1 MPSNT
6 LLAILALLLSL
17 TGFYRWRCRARLPL
31 PPGPKGYPIVGNLF
45 DKPTEYHWVKY
56 LEWSKEFSGSFILPI
71 SFLVDGSDPQLD
83 SDVVSFHIFGQPT
96 IILNSRKAVNDL
108 LSVRSSL
115 YSDRRA
121 QEYNDQRDVGG
132 QCSAL
137 RSMVNRGEPKQLRH
151 IHGLLRR
158 LLKEPNDFFH
168 HISYS
173 LSTSIISIAYGLDA
187 KPENDPNIERCEAA
201 IGQLSQAAMDG
212 NYLVDTLP
220 ILKYVPSWMPGAGF
234 KAYAEEARPKTLAMF
249 DVPYAEALER
259 MREGTTEQSVVS
271 SCLAKVD
278 RSVEGHPA
286 EEIARDVASIAY
298 LGGSETSHLALKTF
312 FAAMLLYPDV
322 QRRGQKELDAHVG
335 SQLPTFDDL
344 PHMPYVHA
352 IMLEVLRW
360 QAVLPLSIAHRLT
373 EDDTYNGY
381 HLPKGATVFANTWA
395 ILRDEEYY
403 PDPDRFFPDRFL
415 KNGKIDPKLC
425 DVMPNFGYGRRICPG
440 RHFAMDSL
448 QMSIASVLTVFNI
461 EKARD
466 NHGQI
471 IEPEIEYISGFTRHI
486 RPFKCAITPRTPE
499 AEQLVNNADLL

>member
-1 MPSNT
+1 MPSNA
-6 LLAILALLLSL
+6 LLVTLALLLAL
-17 TGFYRWRCRARLPL
+17 TGFCRWRRKARLPL

-56 LEWSKEFSGSFILPI
+56 LEWSKQF
-71 SFLVDGSDPQLD
+71 D
-83 SDVVSFHIFGQPT
+83 SDVVSFHVFGQPT

-121 QEYNDQRDVGG
+121 EEYNDQRAVGG

-137 RSMVNRGEPKQLRH
+137 RGTANRGESAVLRH

-187 KPENDPNIERCEAA
+187 KSENDPNIGRCEAA
-201 IGQLSQAAMDG
+201 IGQLSKAAMEG
-212 NYLVDTLP
+212 NYLVDTT
-220 ILKYVPSWMPGAGF
+220 
-234 KAYAEEARPKTLAMF
+234 RPKTLAML
-249 DVPYAEALER
+249 DVPYFEALKR
-259 MREGTTEQSVVS
+259 MGEGTTEQSVVS

-278 RSVEGHPA
+278 HSGEGPPA

-322 QRRGQKELDAHVG
+322 QRRGQQELDAHVG

-344 PHMPYVHA
+344 PHMPYIHA

-448 QMSIASVLTVFNI
+448 QMSIASILTVFNI

-466 NHGQI
+466 NHGQV
-471 IEPEIEYISGFTRHI
+471 IEPDIKYISGSTRHI
-486 RPFKCAITPRTPE
+486 RPFKCTITPRSPG
-499 AEQLVNNADLL
+499 AEKLVNNADLL

>member
-6 LLAILALLLSL
+6 LLVTLALLLSL
-17 TGFYRWRCRARLPL
+17 TGFCRWRRKARLPL

-56 LEWSKEFSGSFILPI
+56 LEWSKQYGASSILYSP
-71 SFLVDGSDPQLD
+71 FLVDWSDTELD
-83 SDVVSFHIFGQPT
+83 SDVVSFHVFGQPT

-121 QEYNDQRDVGG
+121 EEYNDQRAVRTHLGWG
-132 QCSAL
+132 
-137 RSMVNRGEPKQLRH
+137 SMFSLARYGESWRVRRRAFSQEFTSGRLTYQRPKQLRH

-187 KPENDPNIERCEAA
+187 KSENDPNIERCEAA
-201 IGQLSQAAMDG
+201 IGQLSKAAMDG
-212 NYLVDTLP
+212 NYLVDALP
-220 ILKYVPSWMPGAGF
+220 ILKYVPRWMPGAGF
-234 KAYAEEARPKTLAMF
+234 KAYADEARPKTLAML
-249 DVPYAEALER
+249 DVPYFEALKR
-259 MREGTTEQSVVS
+259 MGEGTTEQSVVS

-278 RSVEGHPA
+278 HSGEGPPA

-344 PHMPYVHA
+344 PHMPYIHA
-352 IMLEVLRW
+352 IMFEQYSRCVST
-360 QAVLPLSIAHRLT
+360 PLLHPTYHTQNAFQRLHIGSPKTILTTDIIYRRAPPFSPILGASLQTAHFRSQHQV
-373 EDDTYNGY
+373 N
-381 HLPKGATVFANTWA
+381 NIRA
-395 ILRDEEYY
+395 IL
-403 PDPDRFFPDRFL
+403 
-415 KNGKIDPKLC
+415 
-425 DVMPNFGYGRRICPG
+425 
-440 RHFAMDSL
+440 S
-448 QMSIASVLTVFNI
+448 
-461 EKARD
+461 
-466 NHGQI
+466 
-471 IEPEIEYISGFTRHI
+471 
-486 RPFKCAITPRTPE
+486 RPR
-499 AEQLVNNADLL
+499 

>member
-6 LLAILALLLSL
+6 LLVTLALLLSL
-17 TGFYRWRCRARLPL
+17 TGFCRWRRKARLPL

-56 LEWSKEFSGSFILPI
+56 LEWSKQYE
-71 SFLVDGSDPQLD
+71 LD
-83 SDVVSFHIFGQPT
+83 SDVVSFHVFGQPT

-121 QEYNDQRDVGG
+121 EEYNDQRAEFTSGRLTY
-132 QCSAL
+132 Q
-137 RSMVNRGEPKQLRH
+137 RPKQLRH

-187 KPENDPNIERCEAA
+187 KSENDPNIERCEAA
-201 IGQLSQAAMDG
+201 IGQLSKAAMDG
-212 NYLVDTLP
+212 NYLVDALP
-220 ILKYVPSWMPGAGF
+220 ILKYVPRWMPGAGF
-234 KAYAEEARPKTLAMF
+234 KAYADEARPKTLAML
-249 DVPYAEALER
+249 DVPYFEALKR
-259 MREGTTEQSVVS
+259 MGEGTTEQSVVS

-278 RSVEGHPA
+278 HSGEGPPA

-344 PHMPYVHA
+344 PHMPYIHA
-352 IMLEVLRW
+352 IMFEVLRW
-360 QAVLPLSIAHRLT
+360 QAVLPLCQHSSAPPNISYSKCIPAIAHRLT

-381 HLPKGATVFANTWA
+381 HLPKGATVFANTW
-395 ILRDEEYY
+395 
-403 PDPDRFFPDRFL
+403 FFPDRFL
-415 KNGKIDPKLC
+415 KNGRIDLKLC

-448 QMSIASVLTVFNI
+448 QMSIASILTVFNI

-466 NHGQI
+466 NHGQV
-471 IEPEIEYISGFTRHI
+471 IEPDIKYISGSTRHI
-486 RPFKCAITPRTPE
+486 RPFKCAITPRSPG
-499 AEQLVNNADLL
+499 AEKLVNNADLL